1 MEPPH
6 HQTSRLIPLP
16 QRSGWVDELYSQ
28 IIVDRLEQSVRI
40 GTHETDLRDDIKRH
54 LSKLLIKVPSRT
66 LQEVLDPI
74 TSRAWIA
81 EFQNETSLQ
90 VLQLG
95 KSYQDA
101 DVLKRYKTHLANP
114 PETSSTA
121 VRPQV
126 VTIPREPF
134 ARLSL
139 PLLSPRYLDSVIYG
153 FARFLAGQSSYFHR
167 FIRSCGSP
175 STASSGAV
183 TSSALLYESLAL

>member
-6 HQTSRLIPLP
+6 HQTSRLIPLH

-40 GTHETDLRDDIKRH
+40 GAHETDLRDDIKRH

-95 KSYQDA
+95 KLYQDA

-114 PETSSTA
+114 PE
-121 VRPQV
+121 V
-126 VTIPREPF
+126 VTTPHEPF
-134 ARLSL
+134 VRLSL

-183 TSSALLYESLAL
+183 TPSALLYESLAL